1 MGETSIMCRIS
12 IRINFFKK
20 LQLYILYVLL
30 CKSTLWTAAGRLHK
44 QIFVNFFV
52 VRKISIGL
60 ILDIKLF
67 TKCCLR
73 SLSAVLCCGLD
84 ISCTGYWHHSIL
96 KKINSQHNSRCAK
109 KNNFTLLKLQI
120 TVINWWILFFK
131 GRQSLY

>member
-30 CKSTLWTAAGRLHK
+30 CTKYTVNSGGSTSQANIRE
-44 QIFVNFFV
+44 FCCC
-52 VRKISIGL
+52 KISIGL

-96 KKINSQHNSRCAK
+96 KKINSQHNGRCAK